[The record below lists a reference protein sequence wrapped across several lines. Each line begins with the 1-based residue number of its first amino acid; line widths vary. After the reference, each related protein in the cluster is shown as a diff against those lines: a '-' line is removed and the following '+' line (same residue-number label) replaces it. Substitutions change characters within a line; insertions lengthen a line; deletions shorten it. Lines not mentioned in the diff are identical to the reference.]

1 METASNTK
9 KNRSY
14 SFSAQHLQ
22 IWKIRGPPDIE
33 TEWPYEKQKAGE
45 NHLSTNTTK

>member
-1 METASNTK
+1 MGTDSNTK
-9 KNRSY
+9 QNRFY

-22 IWKIRGPPDIE
+22 GWKIRGPPDTE
-33 TEWPYEKQKAGE
+33 KEWPYEEQKTGK

>member
-1 METASNTK
+1 METTSNTK

-22 IWKIRGPPDIE
+22 LWKIRGPPDIE
-33 TEWPYEKQKAGE
+33 KEWPYEEQKAGKDY
-45 NHLSTNTTK
+45 LSINTTK

>member
-1 METASNTK
+1 MGTDSNTK
-9 KNRSY
+9 QNRFY

-33 TEWPYEKQKAGE
+33 KEWSYEERKAGK
-45 NHLSTNTTK
+45 NHFSTNTTK